1 MTPDLNDQASLQRGM
16 QLYTNYCMGCHSLEH
31 QRFARAAED
40 FGMPQDLVEENLIF
54 SSDLAYND
62 QMHIAMNRDDA
73 ANWFGA
79 AAPDLTL
86 QTRVRSADWIY
97 SYLLTFYRDP
107 SRPNGVNNEV
117 FDMVAMPNVLE
128 PLQGVQEKVCA
139 ETDRPG
145 EGAELDPLT
154 GKYQSC
160 DVLQV
165 TRPGSMEPDEFE
177 EAVYDLT
184 NFLAYVGEPSKL
196 QAQVLGRR
204 CCSSS
209 SSSACSPTCS
219 NASTGAIFTDRGSVV
234 RSRGRM
240 AVRPYAPCVLSSA
253 GCNAHA
259 RRCVCVL
266 SSRFELMRGLFHGCS
281 GQAVV
286 DDLLFWKR

>member
-1 MTPDLNDQASLQRGM
+1 MKKQLFALLFALVPFTAFAAPAADVPFSMTPDLRDEASLQRGM
-16 QLYTNYCMGCHSLEH
+16 QLYVNYCMGCHSLEH

-40 FGMPQDLVEENLIF
+40 IGMPQDLVEENLIF
-54 SSDLAYND
+54 SSSQAYND
-62 QMHIAMNRDDA
+62 QMHNAMQRDDA

-79 AAPDLTL
+79 PAPDLTL
-86 QTRVRSADWIY
+86 HGRLRGADWIY

-139 ETDRPG
+139 ESDRPT

-165 TRPGSMEPDEFE
+165 TQPGSMEPAEFE

-184 NFLAYVGEPSKL
+184 NFLAYVGEPSRL
-196 QAQVLGRR
+196 QAQVLG
-204 CCSSS
+204 
-209 SSSACSPTCS
+209 PKVL
-219 NASTGAIFTDRGSVV
+219 IFIFIFG
-234 RSRGRM
+234 
-240 AVRPYAPCVLSSA
+240 VLA
-253 GCNAHA
+253 Y
-259 RRCVCVL
+259 
-266 SSRFELMRGLFHGCS
+266 
-281 GQAVV
+281 
-286 DDLLFWKR
+286 LLKREYWRDIK